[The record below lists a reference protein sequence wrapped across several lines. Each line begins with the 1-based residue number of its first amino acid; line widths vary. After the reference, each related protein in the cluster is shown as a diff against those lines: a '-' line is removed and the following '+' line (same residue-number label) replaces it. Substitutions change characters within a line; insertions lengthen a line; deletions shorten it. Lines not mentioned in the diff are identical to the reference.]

1 MDRKCIKLST
11 IKALFAKSGN
21 ECAFPACNHPLVDD
35 RNLFVGELCHIN
47 AINKKDARF
56 DNNLDDEYL
65 RSYDNL
71 ILLCHAHHKRI
82 DSFQDEYTADGLK
95 DMRSKH
101 ESKFIN
107 NPFIVSDATGQDTA
121 IEMEIEDWQP
131 FLIQA
136 IEYLESDLFDG
147 TGGQQGMNRTSADI
161 GFILD
166 AELMIHYMKL
176 INSLKATEKRN
187 LYNQQKEWL
196 EKRRQYTSSQVESHG
211 GSFASLEYYLA
222 FNEYTRQRISELK
235 NKIDS
240 ITTT

>member
-1 MDRKCIKLST
+1 
-11 IKALFAKSGN
+11 
-21 ECAFPACNHPLVDD
+21 
-35 RNLFVGELCHIN
+35 
-47 AINKKDARF
+47 
-56 DNNLDDEYL
+56 
-65 RSYDNL
+65 
-71 ILLCHAHHKRI
+71 
-82 DSFQDEYTADGLK
+82 
-95 DMRSKH
+95 
-101 ESKFIN
+101 
-107 NPFIVSDATGQDTA
+107 
-121 IEMEIEDWQP
+121 
-131 FLIQA
+131 
-136 IEYLESDLFDG
+136 LESDLFDG
-147 TGGQQGMNRTSADI
+147 TGAQQGMNRTSADI